1 MALTAIVHQYMIDR
15 RKMDDVDVA
24 LKIARLNCYK
34 EFQMVPYPPTMSNGN
49 RGVMMSIAN
58 AKRTVLVDVR
68 IQGRVK
74 YIENYFWDMPDYR
87 VTEYERGKFLIEFED
102 DEIINPSTIEQI

>member
-1 MALTAIVHQYMIDR
+1 MALTAIVHQYLIDR
-15 RKMDDVDVA
+15 NEMDDLDVA
-24 LKIARLNCYK
+24 LKIARLNGYK
-34 EFQMVPYPPTMSNGN
+34 EFQMVPYSPTMSNG

-58 AKRTVLVDVR
+58 AKRTVLVDIR

-87 VTEYERGKFLIEFED
+87 VTEYERGKFLIEFEG